1 MNWICTKKPKKAQGP
16 DEEITTSSQ
25 DLLKSSASSEMS
37 FYSTTNGEDCEFLVR
52 LREATEETPG
62 KSYKLNQLCNKISIL
77 SESSFIIET
86 KSNLEKATASL
97 PAETKTYPN
106 TKEDKG
112 LD

>member
-1 MNWICTKKPKKAQGP
+1 MVRIV
-16 DEEITTSSQ
+16 I
-25 DLLKSSASSEMS
+25 L
-37 FYSTTNGEDCEFLVR
+37 FLVAENSGR
-52 LREATEETPG
+52 LCNYVCGAKWGYFQSHIQSNRKCHKTWKQANVKRKEATEETPG